1 MAKPTR
7 KEWLIAFYMFTY
19 FFTVVSIFWILKPL
33 KKSFF
38 VQFYD
43 QGGME
48 ILGTLYSA
56 SQLELFAKILNL
68 VFAIGCMSLFN
79 FLSVHF
85 RGPQVTYILS
95 LLFSALFIGLSHWI
109 QTPNHV
115 IAWTFY
121 AAGDVFIM
129 LFAAAF
135 FAYINSCVS
144 TAGAKLIYSKIG
156 LGGVIGGAIGSIML
170 RGFID
175 KVSVSN
181 WMVICCVLV
190 LVLNV
195 LVKKTNDSIE
205 AGDSLYFKKK
215 VDVPVMPAAAV
226 VDRPRLA
233 EMPLL
238 GARIVL
244 RSRYL
249 FSIVGIV
256 MIYEIVS
263 TILDFQFTSSVT
275 HFLNGADIGRHFSSV
290 YALTNVLAVGVQL
303 FLTGF
308 VLTQYGVAAGI
319 MLLPV
324 LVGLGSIGFVA
335 LPMLWTGSLLSIV
348 DNGFNYSLNQSSKEI
363 LYVPLQ
369 SKDVY
374 LVKSFIDIFIQRFAK
389 VLGIII
395 SLFIS
400 MFVKD
405 MSGVRLLGVA
415 TILLAS
421 FWLLFAYRSGR
432 TFAQLEKTDKNCP

>member
-7 KEWLIAFYMFTY
+7 REWLIAFYMFTY

-43 QGGME
+43 QGGLE
-48 ILGTLYSA
+48 LFGTLYSA

-95 LLFSALFIGLSHWI
+95 LLFSAFFFGMGHWI
-109 QTPNHV
+109 QDPSHLV
-115 IAWTFY
+115 AWIFY
-121 AAGDVFIM
+121 ASGDVFIM

-144 TAGAKLIYSKIG
+144 TAGAKMIYSKIG
-156 LGGVIGGAIGSIML
+156 LGGVIGGAIGSLML

-175 KVSVSN
+175 KVTVSN
-181 WMVICCVLV
+181 WLVICGLLV
-190 LVLNV
+190 LILNI
-195 LVKKTNDSIE
+195 LVKKTNALIDESE
-205 AGDSLYFKKK
+205 SLYFKKK
-215 VDVPVMPAAAV
+215 IDIPVANEEKEM
-226 VDRPRLA
+226 RPRLR

-244 RSRYL
+244 KSRYL
-249 FSIVGIV
+249 LPIVGIV

-275 HFLNGADIGRHFSSV
+275 FFLNGADIGRHFSSV

-308 VLTQYGVAAGI
+308 VLTQYGVTAGI
-319 MLLPV
+319 TLLPI
-324 LVGLGSIGFVA
+324 LVGLGSVGFVA

-363 LYVPLQ
+363 LYVPLK
-369 SKDVY
+369 SKEAY

-389 VLGIII
+389 VLGIVI
-395 SLFIS
+395 SLVIS
-400 MFVKD
+400 MYVKD

-415 TILLAS
+415 SIVLAS
-421 FWLLFAYRSGR
+421 FWVIFAYRSGR
-432 TFAQLEKTDKNCP
+432 TFSQLENTDKNCP

>member
-7 KEWLIAFYMFTY
+7 KEWMISIYMFTY

-43 QGGME
+43 QRGLE
-48 ILGTLYSA
+48 TFGTLYSA

-68 VFAIGCMSLFN
+68 GFAIGCMSLFN

-95 LLFSALFIGLSHWI
+95 LMFSAMFFGLSYWI
-109 QTPNHV
+109 QTPGHV
-115 IAWTFY
+115 VAWLFY
-121 AAGDVFIM
+121 ACGDVFIM

-144 TAGAKLIYSKIG
+144 TAGAKLIYSKVG

-181 WMVICCVLV
+181 WMIICCLAV
-190 LVLNV
+190 LVLNM
-195 LVKKTNDSIE
+195 LVKKTNAMIE
-205 AGDSLYFKKK
+205 AGESLYFKKQK
-215 VDVPVMPAAAV
+215 EVTPVTAFEK
-226 VDRPRLA
+226 PRLR

-238 GARIVL
+238 GARLVL
-244 RSRYL
+244 KSRYL
-249 FSIVGIV
+249 LPIVGIV

-275 HFLNGADIGRHFSSV
+275 HFLNGPDIGRHFSSV
-290 YALTNVLAVGVQL
+290 YALTNVLAVVVQL

-308 VLTQYGVAAGI
+308 VLNQFGVAAGI

-324 LVGLGSIGFVA
+324 LVALGSIGFVA

-363 LYVPLQ
+363 LYVPLE
-369 SKDVY
+369 SKDAY

-389 VLGIII
+389 VLGILI

-400 MFVKD
+400 ISVKD
-405 MSGVRLLGVA
+405 MNGVRLLGIA
-415 TILLAS
+415 SLILAS
-421 FWLLFAYRSGR
+421 FWLYFSYRSGR
-432 TFAQLEKTDKNCP
+432 IFAQLEKSDKNCR